1 MIMRIIRQISEC
13 LLIVPMSLLQMQE
26 TCRINSEGSSLPK
39 AIYYPSSFLWP
50 LFDCRMTKHNADPHG
65 KMIAEI
71 ANADT
76 GQNETAKQR

>member
-1 MIMRIIRQISEC
+1 MIIRIIRQISER
-13 LLIVPMSLLQMQE
+13 LLIVQMSLLQMQE
-26 TCRINSEGSSLPK
+26 TCCINSEGSSLPK
-39 AIYYPSSFLWP
+39 AIYYPYSFPWP
-50 LFDCRMTKHNADPHG
+50 LFDCRMTKHNADPRG